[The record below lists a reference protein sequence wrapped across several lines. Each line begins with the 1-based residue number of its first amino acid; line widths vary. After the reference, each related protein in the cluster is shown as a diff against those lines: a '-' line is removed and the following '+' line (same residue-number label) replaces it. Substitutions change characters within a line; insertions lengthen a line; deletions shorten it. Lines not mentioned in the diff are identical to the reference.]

1 MYELIEEGKSRIRI
15 KKTKKISK
23 EMEVFYNPVMKHN
36 RDISVLLLNC
46 INKKNMQVALP
57 LAGTGIRGIRFL
69 LELGKTKIENISFN
83 DNSKD
88 AVKAIKKNLS
98 INRVSLKN
106 KKIKLTNE
114 DGNLFLLNS
123 TGFDY
128 IDIDPFGSPNNFLDS
143 AIKRIARDGILAVT
157 ATDSA
162 ALTGTYPKVCKRK
175 YWAEPLRNEL
185 MHEIGLRILIRKA
198 QLVGAQYEKALVPV
212 FSYFKDHYF
221 RVFFRCVKGKK
232 EVDKLIEQH
241 DIFESAGPL
250 WLGEL
255 WDKKLVNCMYK
266 SLLKNPLY
274 DKALLKFLKIIE
286 SESKISTVG
295 FYDIHKL
302 VKKYKV
308 KEIPKKDLLIKKI
321 KKKGYRVSE
330 THFLDTGLKSNI
342 LLKDLIRIL

>member
-1 MYELIEEGKSRIRI
+1 MYEIIEEGKAKI
-15 KKTKKISK
+15 KVKKVEKISK
-23 EMEVFYNPVMKHN
+23 EMGVFYNPVMIHN
-36 RDISVLLLNC
+36 RDISVLLLSC
-46 INKKNMQVALP
+46 IDKKNMQIGLP
-57 LAGTGIRGIRFL
+57 LAGTGVRGIRFL
-69 LELGKTKIENISFN
+69 LELNKNKIENISFN
-83 DNSKD
+83 DISKD
-88 AVKAIKKNLS
+88 AVKSIKKNLLLNN
-98 INRVSLKN
+98 IPLKN
-106 KKIKLTNE
+106 KIKIFNE
-114 DGNLFLLNS
+114 DANLFLLNS

-128 IDIDPFGSPNNFLDS
+128 IDVDPFGSPNFILDA

-175 YWAEPLRNEL
+175 YWAKPLRGEL

-266 SLLKNPLY
+266 SLLKNQLY

-286 SESKISTVG
+286 IESKISTVG